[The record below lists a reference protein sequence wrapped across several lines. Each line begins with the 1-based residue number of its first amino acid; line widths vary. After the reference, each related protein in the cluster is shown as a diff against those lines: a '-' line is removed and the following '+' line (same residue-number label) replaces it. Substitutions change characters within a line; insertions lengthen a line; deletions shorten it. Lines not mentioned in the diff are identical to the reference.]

1 MKSDKCRGFFVLL
14 CCVVAFGLGILSL
27 MPTTEWYHYELG
39 VTTANASSMYE
50 TLYNSTKTDMDQLY
64 KISYYCELAGSFTQF
79 LLFNI
84 LVLYCLFKSESVVKN
99 FRWLSLFFI
108 FVGLSIFTSLSV
120 YFAIQH
126 PVIVEQNN
134 MCPLLD
140 SQQTCS
146 NQFFGSTT
154 VNGIKITWGPGLGW
168 YATCGSAV
176 SLIVA
181 FFIHLTSFCKRK
193 DEYVR
198 I

>member
-1 MKSDKCRGFFVLL
+1 
-14 CCVVAFGLGILSL
+14 

-154 VNGIKITWGPGLGW
+154 VNGIKITWGPGLEKKKTIFNKTKILFSYKLRSW
-168 YATCGSAV
+168 VVCN
-176 SLIVA
+176 LWKRC
-181 FFIHLTSFCKRK
+181 FFNCCLFYSSYIFLQEKR
-193 DEYVR
+193 
-198 I
+198 